1 MQDGWVAAEDVGA
14 AQQRQQDAGD
24 AVVVLVG
31 AGGAVAEAWR
41 VEHLGLLGAQEAWV
55 VALLLLLLREWR
67 RCCWHCAWGDVVAA
81 LHR

>member
-1 MQDGWVAAEDVGA
+1 MAAEDVGA

-41 VEHLGLLGAQEAWV
+41 VEHLGLLGAQEAGV
-55 VALLLLLLREWR
+55 VALLLLLLLREWR